1 MTCVDCQLLLFFSFV
16 ANVRVTASKNG
27 WMMSDKLQEWLTRV
41 WGPNGD
47 DVQRLLVLHWSPIHK
62 TQGKKYAIEER
73 DTRVLYVPA
82 G

>member
-1 MTCVDCQLLLFFSFV
+1 
-16 ANVRVTASKNG
+16 
-27 WMMSDKLQEWLTRV
+27 MMSDKLQEWLTRV

-47 DVQRLLVLHWSPIHK
+47 DVQRLLVLHWSPINK

-73 DTRVLYVPA
+73 DTCILYVPA